1 MKEFIAKH
9 EKEITG
15 VLSGFDRLVF
25 RGTLRS
31 ISYPEGMMR
40 YLWANQVRLT
50 EFGKHVQ
57 RMSEQVKQVCRAQA
71 EALGRPVKYLVSAGE
86 SKEELARGIAARE
99 KIQQGLVCVLS
110 CVEPCQTFEVYRNR
124 EKRKL
129 ELVARQRECLFLYQY
144 WMDREFGF
152 LNARL
157 QTWFP
162 FSVQVCLN
170 GREWLAR
177 QMDQVGMKYA
187 RQDNCFPWVQD
198 WAGAQELL
206 RGQARRNW
214 PQALDGLAA
223 ELNPAHGQM
232 FGNFPVSY
240 YWTTY
245 QSEWA
250 IDVVFRQAAVLRR
263 WYPRLVHY
271 AMTALASTDVL
282 RYLGRPVTLQGQ
294 VPKSFR
300 GEVTS
305 DLKYRE
311 EGVRI
316 KHSVNGNSVKLY
328 DKAFTAAGSVLRAET
343 TIHRGGEFRVFRPKE
358 GDARGKK
365 SWRVLRR
372 GVADLYRRA
381 QISERAA
388 ERYLDAL
395 AGVDEKTTLE
405 ELIQR
410 LGQPRQWKGRR
421 VRALRPLGEDR
432 MLLEAVS
439 RGEFLLNGFRNR
451 DVQSRFFGAATPD
464 RVESRRR
471 SAWVSRKLRLLRA
484 HGLIRKVCGTYR
496 YQLSQTGRKAIT
508 ALLTALRSTIAEF
521 IPEAA

>member
-57 RMSEQVKQVCRAQA
+57 RMSEQVKQACRAQA

-129 ELVARQRECLFLYQY
+129 ELVARQRKCLFLYQY

-198 WAGAQELL
+198 
-206 RGQARRNW
+206 
-214 PQALDGLAA
+214 
-223 ELNPAHGQM
+223 
-232 FGNFPVSY
+232 
-240 YWTTY
+240 
-245 QSEWA
+245 
-250 IDVVFRQAAVLRR
+250 
-263 WYPRLVHY
+263 
-271 AMTALASTDVL
+271 
-282 RYLGRPVTLQGQ
+282 
-294 VPKSFR
+294 
-300 GEVTS
+300 
-305 DLKYRE
+305 
-311 EGVRI
+311 
-316 KHSVNGNSVKLY
+316 
-328 DKAFTAAGSVLRAET
+328 
-343 TIHRGGEFRVFRPKE
+343 
-358 GDARGKK
+358 
-365 SWRVLRR
+365 
-372 GVADLYRRA
+372 
-381 QISERAA
+381 
-388 ERYLDAL
+388 
-395 AGVDEKTTLE
+395 
-405 ELIQR
+405 
-410 LGQPRQWKGRR
+410 
-421 VRALRPLGEDR
+421 
-432 MLLEAVS
+432 
-439 RGEFLLNGFRNR
+439 
-451 DVQSRFFGAATPD
+451 
-464 RVESRRR
+464 
-471 SAWVSRKLRLLRA
+471 
-484 HGLIRKVCGTYR
+484 
-496 YQLSQTGRKAIT
+496 
-508 ALLTALRSTIAEF
+508 
-521 IPEAA
+521 